1 MEESLKL
8 FTFWQ
13 SGSSFRVRIAL
24 NLKGLAYE
32 PIFVRGGRGSTD
44 LRSPEYLALNPQGVI
59 PTLVDRGRVFTQSSA
74 IIEYLEE
81 TYPDPP
87 LLPGSAAD
95 RAWVRSLA
103 QIIVSDTHPLI
114 TARVIDHLSD
124 PLKLDHNAQKTWVC
138 FWIERG
144 LRAFEESL
152 KAGKH
157 SGGYCY
163 GTTPTIADVCLV
175 PQVYTAMRYGCDF
188 SYLPIVEDTYRYC
201 LEQPAFQRAAPE
213 NQPDS
218 PDRRV
223 PK

>member
-24 NLKGLAYE
+24 NLKSLAYE
-32 PIFVRGGRGSTD
+32 SIFIRGGRGSTD
-44 LRSPEYLALNPQGVI
+44 LRSSEYLALNPQGVI
-59 PTLVDRGRVFTQSSA
+59 PTLVDRGRVFTQSMA

-81 TYPDPP
+81 TYPKSP
-87 LLPGSAAD
+87 LLPGGAAD

-114 TARVIDHLSD
+114 TARVIDHLND
-124 PLKLDHNAQKTWVC
+124 PLKLDNNVQKTWVC

-144 LRAFEESL
+144 LRAFEELL
-152 KAGKH
+152 KADKR
-157 SGGYCY
+157 SDPYCY
-163 GTTPTIADVCLV
+163 GAAPTLADMCLV
-175 PQVYTAMRYGCDF
+175 PQVYTAMRYGCDL
-188 SYLPIVEDTYRYC
+188 SHLPMVEKIYRHC
-201 LEQPAFQRAAPE
+201 MEHSAFQCAAPE

-218 PDRRV
+218 PDRHV
-223 PK
+223 SK

>member
-59 PTLVDRGRVFTQSSA
+59 PTLVDRGRVLTQSMA

-81 TYPDPP
+81 VYPNSP
-87 LLPGSAAD
+87 LLPGGAAD

-114 TARVIDHLSD
+114 TARVIDHLND
-124 PLKLDHNAQKTWVC
+124 PPKPDNDVQKTWVC
-138 FWIERG
+138 FWIDRG

-152 KAGKH
+152 KGGKRT
-157 SGGYCY
+157 GAYCHDAA
-163 GTTPTIADVCLV
+163 PSLADVCLV
-175 PQVYTAMRYGCDF
+175 PQVYTAMRYGC
-188 SYLPIVEDTYRYC
+188 SLSHLPMIEKIYRHC
-201 LEQPAFQRAAPE
+201 LEHPAFQCAAPE